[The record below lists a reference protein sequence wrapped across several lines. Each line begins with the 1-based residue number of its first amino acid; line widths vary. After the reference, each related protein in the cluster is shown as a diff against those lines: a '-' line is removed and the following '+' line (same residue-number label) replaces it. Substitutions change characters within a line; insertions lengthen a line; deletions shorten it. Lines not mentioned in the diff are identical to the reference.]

1 MKKLKGILLV
11 DDDDT
16 ANIINEMLILELGAT
31 EQLFQA
37 RNGKE
42 AIELLNGLA
51 SQAQPNM
58 PELILLDI
66 NMPVMDG
73 FAFLEAY
80 QEMDFPG
87 KSSLKIV
94 MLTTSPNPKDIEQA
108 ENAGVTDYLTKPL
121 LEESL
126 RGILDKYL

>member
-1 MKKLKGILLV
+1 MRKLKGILLV
-11 DDDDT
+11 DDDET
-16 ANIINEMLILELGAT
+16 ANIINEMLILEMGVT
-31 EQLFQA
+31 QQLFQA

-42 AIELLNGLA
+42 AIDLLKELA
-51 SQAQPNM
+51 RQAQPTM

-73 FAFLEAY
+73 FTFLEAY
-80 QEMDFPG
+80 HEMDFPG
-87 KSSLKIV
+87 KYFLKIV

-108 ENAGVTDYLTKPL
+108 KNAGVTDYLTKPL

-126 RGILDKYL
+126 QGILEKYL